1 MSTAPTS
8 RYEVGE
14 SSTTAPRPT
23 RGHRADY
30 GFIDTMDAKIRRS
43 CQGGGSRTDFRHF
56 RLEIRL
62 MQMISRALNNMPPRR
77 TSAATARVVAVAVAA
92 ALMTAAVVEQLIE
105 ARVSATLAN
114 HETL

>member
-1 MSTAPTS
+1 MNCKHIGILPDCSLLIAS
-8 RYEVGE
+8 QE
-14 SSTTAPRPT
+14 SLMTTLIAHVSSLT
-23 RGHRADY
+23 G
-30 GFIDTMDAKIRRS
+30 S

-56 RLEIRL
+56 RIEIRL
-62 MQMISRALNNMPPRR
+62 MQMILKALNNMPPRR